1 MINRNNN
8 IKNELAYFY
17 KVIKNMDLKD
27 SIKQSEIDKHETS
40 LDEILYSNFSDNTD
54 VDKQLSEKTLL
65 GWIEL
70 IENPKLY
77 KALKSLT
84 IEDQIFISYIVKE
97 NLSKDELAAKY
108 RINRSSVFD
117 KINKILRILRKKL
130 F

>member
-1 MINRNNN
+1 MVAHFSSCFT
-8 IKNELAYFY
+8 IKDN
-17 KVIKNMDLKD
+17 
-27 SIKQSEIDKHETS
+27 IKQSEIDKHETS